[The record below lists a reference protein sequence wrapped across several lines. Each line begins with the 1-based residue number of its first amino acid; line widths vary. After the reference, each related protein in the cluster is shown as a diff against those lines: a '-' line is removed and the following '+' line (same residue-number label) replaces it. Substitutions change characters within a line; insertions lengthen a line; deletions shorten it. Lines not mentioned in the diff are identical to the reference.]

1 MPRGYG
7 GAALL
12 TYLDATFPPVRGL
25 VAGSYGEVSPAL
37 RRFVRL
43 CGTLAGEREWREMG
57 ARSAAE
63 AGGILMGEMLRQL
76 SVASHAGHMRVLH
89 QRLRWVGM
97 TPAQA
102 DRAGGAQGI
111 R

>member
-1 MPRGYG
+1 
-7 GAALL
+7 
-12 TYLDATFPPVRGL
+12 
-25 VAGSYGEVSPAL
+25 
-37 RRFVRL
+37 
-43 CGTLAGEREWREMG
+43 MG

-63 AGGILMGEMLRQL
+63 ATGILQGQMLRRL
-76 SVASHAGHMRVLH
+76 SVASHAGHMRVLY

-97 TPAQA
+97 SPAQA

>member
-1 MPRGYG
+1 MPRGYA
-7 GAALL
+7 GAAL
-12 TYLDATFPPVRGL
+12 TAYLDTTFPPVRGL
-25 VAGSYGEVSPAL
+25 VAGSYGEVSPML
-37 RRFVRL
+37 RRFIRL
-43 CGTLAGEREWREMG
+43 CGELAGEREWREMG

-63 AGGILMGEMLRQL
+63 ASGILQGEMLRQL

-97 TPAQA
+97 SPAQA
-102 DRAGGAQGI
+102 DRARGAQGI